1 MPPESWF
8 WASGSQKYASWKHN
22 YDFGRFGCKSTIHS
36 LFLFVPSDKMLLPCH
51 LYHLMRF
58 YIEDVASCTTGRN
71 SKSVESFNLI
81 LKGEYIGRVFKQA
94 VKQVGF

>member
-1 MPPESWF
+1 MILV
-8 WASGSQKYASWKHN
+8 A
-22 YDFGRFGCKSTIHS
+22 FGCKSTIHT